1 MTCAHYCH
9 QGRQPCPTPYSCG
22 IYSIDS
28 DKPVL
33 QTANSDGSNPD
44 LPITMHDTPLDHA
57 RTLFI
62 AIALAAIAGCVGLIF
77 GVIAGLR

>member
-1 MTCAHYCH
+1 MTCANYCH

-33 QTANSDGSNPD
+33 QTSNSDGSNPD
-44 LPITMHDTPLDHA
+44 LPVTMHDTPLDHA
-57 RTLFI
+57 RTLFL
-62 AIALAAIAGCVGLIF
+62 AIALVAIAGCVGL
-77 GVIAGLR
+77 VVMAVLR